1 MAFEDR
7 IEALRMRHAALET
20 ELKAETQRPS
30 PDDIVIVGIKKEKL
44 RLKDE
49 MSRLAHS

>member
-7 IEALRMRHAALET
+7 IETLRVKHQALEAALKIEF
-20 ELKAETQRPS
+20 QRPH
-30 PDDIVIVGIKKEKL
+30 PDDYLLIRIKKEKL

-49 MSRLAHS
+49 MSRLARA

>member
-7 IEALRMRHAALET
+7 IESLRIKHQALEAALKT
-20 ELKAETQRPS
+20 ECQRPH
-30 PDDIVIVGIKKEKL
+30 PDDYTLINIKKEKL

-49 MSRLAHS
+49 MSRLERA